1 MAQQVIANAAVS
13 TKLKLPAISLASSSF
28 WCQTKGAVEEF
39 EFEWTIE
46 KLAFLVDG
54 GIWETLKSADFCNNF
69 SLSLNLDTH
78 SNVEVKLN
86 IQASYLTSPIKVEVT
101 ISNEKCKTTFQN
113 WQKTTSIL
121 QNTRFPVTV
130 FTVSKKVLLEYGNF
144 VKENVTIY
152 CKIGVLKRNVLKG
165 KATAT
170 ETYLHKPPIIDD
182 RRQNYQGLIQILHQQ
197 EELFEKMPLSDVTF
211 NINGRNFA
219 AHKIILAMRSPVF
232 SAMFTHATKEMLSGN
247 VEVDDIDADVF
258 QEVLRY
264 LYTGLTRTTTMDVMA
279 PGLLAAAEKYLLDEL
294 KTRCE
299 THLIR
304 KMSAKNCLSL
314 LTLTTHHP
322 AEHLKK
328 FAIEYFRR
336 YPGKF
341 TLK

>member
-1 MAQQVIANAAVS
+1 MAQQVITNAALS
-13 TKLKLPAISLASSSF
+13 TKTDLPPAISLASSSF
-28 WCQTKGAVEEF
+28 WCQTKATVEEF
-39 EFEWTIE
+39 DLEWTIE
-46 KLAFLVDG
+46 RLTFLDNVGLWEPLSAEFSNKSKLS
-54 GIWETLKSADFCNNF
+54 INF
-69 SLSLNLDTH
+69 VLRNSM
-78 SNVEVKLN
+78 VEIKLHD
-86 IQASYLTSPIKVEVT
+86 ASCLASPIRVELA
-101 ISNEKCKTTFQN
+101 ISNEKCKTIFQE
-113 WQKTTSIL
+113 TTTI
-121 QNTRFPVTV
+121 QQPTRSPVTV
-130 FTVSKKVLLEYGNF
+130 FRVSKKALLESGNF
-144 VKENVTIY
+144 VKENITIY

-264 LYTGLTRTTTMDVMA
+264 LYTGLTRSTTMDVMA

-328 FAIEYFRR
+328 YAIEYFRR